1 VLSSLGT
8 SSGNLRNRH
17 ARLKYFG
24 SRRSLVKYVERKRS
38 KSTAILRK
46 PDYNRPMPDQFD
58 QEQWWIASLGDTLI
72 WARLRVLDSGIAE
85 VLDAA
90 GETLRYDDEDS
101 AHSAL
106 LDAEFRAWDGLDE
119 EDAAQMGFDLEFTA
133 PPEAESDEDLL
144 PLMTEKLLRGHA

>member
-1 VLSSLGT
+1 M
-8 SSGNLRNRH
+8 
-17 ARLKYFG
+17 
-24 SRRSLVKYVERKRS
+24 SRSFE
-38 KSTAILRK
+38 
-46 PDYNRPMPDQFD
+46 N
-58 QEQWWIASLGDTLI
+58 EQWWIASLGDALI

-90 GETLRYDDEDS
+90 GETLRFDDEDT

-144 PLMTEKLLRGHA
+144 PLMTEKLSNH